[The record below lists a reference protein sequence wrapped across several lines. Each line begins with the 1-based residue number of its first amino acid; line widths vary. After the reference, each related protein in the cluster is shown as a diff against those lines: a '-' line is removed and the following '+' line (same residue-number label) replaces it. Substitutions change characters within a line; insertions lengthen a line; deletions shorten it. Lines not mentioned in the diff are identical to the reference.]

1 MPLRHLAIPLLL
13 AASVVAAA
21 SGPAAREPFDA
32 SRLAEIQPV
41 VEAAIAARKMP
52 GAVVLV
58 GHGDEVPY
66 LKAFGHRALVPVR
79 EAMTTHTIFDIASL
93 TKVVATTTAVLV
105 LVEEGTLGLDEAV
118 AAYIPEFAKY
128 GKQRIT
134 LRHLLTHVSGLRADL
149 DLPVEFEGS
158 AEAIRLACEEVP
170 ESAPGEKFVYSDIN
184 FFLLGEIVARAS
196 RTPLQQFVRE
206 RVFGPLGMSETTF
219 LPPASLA
226 PRIAPTEA
234 CTALGWPCSTPGA
247 PMLRGTVHDPT
258 ARRMGGVAGH
268 AGVFSTAGDLARF
281 CRMILGGGTLGRT
294 TLLSPLSVALM
305 TRPATPP
312 ELGQVRGL
320 GWDIDSR
327 FALNR
332 GDLFPVGSFG
342 HTGWTGTSIWID
354 PPNRTYLVFLSN
366 RVHPDGKGD
375 VTTVRA
381 RVASIVAGALENPVV
396 PEGRLIGRDFGPRPV
411 PSLPKP
417 ARPPVLNGIDVL
429 RAEGFAR
436 LEGRRVGL
444 VTNHTGRARDG
455 ASTID
460 LLHGARG
467 VTLVALFSPEHGI
480 RGLVDA
486 DVPSASDEKT
496 GLPIHSLYGATRR
509 PTAEM
514 LQGLDTLVVD
524 LQDVGARFYTYMS
537 TLGAV
542 MEEAAGRGIRVVVL
556 DRPNPVNGFS
566 IEGPVQEDAAAG
578 FIAYFPMPTRHG
590 LTMGELARLFNAEKH
605 IGADLD
611 VVPMRHW
618 TRDSWFDQTG
628 LEWVSP
634 SPNMRNLHEATL
646 YPGIGG
652 IEYANLSV
660 GRGTDTPFEQV
671 GAPWVDGVA
680 LAAALNARGLAGV
693 RFYPVTFTPA
703 SSKYAG
709 EACHGVFIIVTDR
722 ETIRPVRVGL
732 EIAAAL
738 FARHPDAFD
747 PGETWKLVGTRAT
760 VAALK
765 AGTAPS
771 TLAQSWAVGESRWRT
786 LRAKYL
792 LYY

>member
-1 MPLRHLAIPLLL
+1 MHRRSLVAVLLL
-13 AASVVAAA
+13 AAGVVALT
-21 SGPAAREPFDA
+21 SRPSAREPFDA
-32 SRLAEIQPV
+32 TRLAEIQPV
-41 VEAAIAARKMP
+41 VEAAIAAGKMP

-66 LKAFGHRALVPVR
+66 VKAFGHRTLVPAR
-79 EAMTTHTIFDIASL
+79 EAMTTDTIFDVASL
-93 TKVVATTTAVLV
+93 TKVVATTTAVMV
-105 LVEEGTLGLDEAV
+105 LVEEGRLGLDEAV
-118 AAYIPEFAKY
+118 AAHIPGFARY

-134 LRHLLTHVSGLRADL
+134 VRHLLTHVSGLRADL
-149 DLPVEFEGS
+149 DLPVEFEGA

-170 ESAPGEKFVYSDIN
+170 ESAPGEKLVYSDIN
-184 FFLLGEIVARAS
+184 FFLLGEIVARVS
-196 RTPLQQFVRE
+196 GRPLEQFVRE
-206 RVFGPLGMSETTF
+206 RVFEPLGMRDTTF
-219 LPPASLA
+219 LPAASLQ

-234 CTALGWPCSTPGA
+234 CTPLGWPCGTPGA

-268 AGVFSTAGDLARF
+268 AGVFSTAEDLSRF
-281 CRMILGGGTLGRT
+281 CRMILGGGTLARAR
-294 TLLSPLSVALM
+294 LLSPLSVALM
-305 TRPATPP
+305 TRPATPL
-312 ELGQVRGL
+312 ELTQVRGL

-332 GDLFPVGSFG
+332 GDLFPVGTFG

-375 VTTVRA
+375 VGAVRA
-381 RVASIVAGALENPVV
+381 RVASIVAGAMQNPVI
-396 PEGRLIGRDFGPRPV
+396 PEGRLLGHDFGPRPV
-411 PSLPKP
+411 PSLPRP
-417 ARPPVLNGIDVL
+417 PRPPVLAGIDVL

-436 LEGRRVGL
+436 LAGRRVGL

-460 LLHGARG
+460 LLHAAPG
-467 VTLVALFSPEHGI
+467 VTLVSLFSPEHGI
-480 RGLVDA
+480 RGILDA
-486 DVPSASDEKT
+486 DVPSSRDERT
-496 GLPIHSLYGATRR
+496 GLQIHSLYGATRR

-514 LQGLDTLVVD
+514 LDGLDTIAID

-537 TLGAV
+537 TVGAV
-542 MEEAAGRGIRVVVL
+542 LEEAAPRGIRVVVL

-566 IEGPVQEDAAAG
+566 IEGPVQEDAATG
-578 FIAYFPMPTRHG
+578 FTAYFPMPTRHG
-590 LTMGELARLFNAEKH
+590 LTLGELARLFNGEKH

-611 VVPMRHW
+611 VVPMQHW
-618 TRDSWFDQTG
+618 VRDSWFDQTG

-634 SPNMRNLHEATL
+634 SPNMRNMNEATL

-652 IEYANLSV
+652 IEYSNVSV

-671 GAPWVDGVA
+671 GAPWIDGVA
-680 LAAALNARGLAGV
+680 LAAALNERGLAGV
-693 RFYPVTFTPA
+693 RFYPVTFTPT
-703 SSKYAG
+703 SSRYAG
-709 EACHGVFIIVTDR
+709 EACRGVFIIVTDR
-722 ETIRPVRVGL
+722 DAIRPVRVGL

-738 FARHPDAFD
+738 FKRHPDTFE
-747 PGETWKLVGTRAT
+747 PGDTWKLLGTH
-760 VAALK
+760 ALVS
-765 AGTAPS
+765 ALRSGTAPS
-771 TLAQSWAVGESRWRT
+771 ALAQSWALGESRWRT